1 MNIDQ
6 EETLE
11 ISNNWFSQLLDEC
24 TTMSIPVLPHLTPVK
39 GDSISAETDRDTLA
53 TTQII
58 AKDDAESDNIADP
71 ADIDPAPWKSEI
83 DTVVG
88 NIKTTTAKK
97 QGNQLKNWFFTWNN
111 YPPEAIEILLPCFK
125 KICRQFV
132 FQKEIGASGTPHIQG
147 NIALWKKMRWSEFK
161 LPEQICW
168 LKTENVKAAFAYC
181 QKDDTRDGTE
191 IWRWP
196 IKNTLKIINVL
207 KPWQQTIVDATKL
220 EPDDRTVNWVFDPI
234 GNIGKTVFAKY
245 MYAET
250 DAIICTGGGVK
261 DIACM
266 IALLKDAGRDLN
278 AKTTFIFNLARTT
291 EGISYKG
298 IEAVKDGLMTS
309 QKYESSTLVF
319 NCPHVWV
326 LSNQEPELRRLSA
339 DRWKIWSIVDDQL
352 VPFGEKIEP
361 VLTDIE
367 REYIAML
374 SDV

>member
-1 MNIDQ
+1 MNVDQ
-6 EETLE
+6 EEILE
-11 ISNNWFSQLLDEC
+11 IPNPWFSQICMEYA
-24 TTMSIPVLPHLTPVK
+24 TMSLPVISSFTPVE
-39 GDSISAETDRDTLA
+39 GDSLRIEPGRDTIEIF
-53 TTQII
+53 Q
-58 AKDDAESDNIADP
+58 KYPIADP
-71 ADIDPAPWKSEI
+71 DSDNVADPDDIDPVPSEPEI
-83 DTVVG
+83 NTVVG

-111 YPPEAIEILLPCFK
+111 YSPESIEILLTCFK

-132 FQKEIGASGTPHIQG
+132 FQKEVGASGTPHLQG
-147 NIALWKKMRWSEFK
+147 TISLWKKMRWSEFK
-161 LPEQICW
+161 LPEQIFW
-168 LKTENVKAAFAYC
+168 EKVRNVKAAFAYC

-207 KPWQQTIVDATKL
+207 KPWQQTIVDATRL

-245 MYAET
+245 MYAES

-326 LSNQEPELRRLSA
+326 LSNQEPEIRRLSA

-352 VPFGEKIEP
+352 VPFGQKAEP
-361 VLTDIE
+361 IMTEME